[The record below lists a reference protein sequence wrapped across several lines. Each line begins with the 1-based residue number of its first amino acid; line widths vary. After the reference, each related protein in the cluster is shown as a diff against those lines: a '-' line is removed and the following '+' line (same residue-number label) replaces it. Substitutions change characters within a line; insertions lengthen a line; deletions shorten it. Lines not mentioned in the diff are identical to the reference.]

1 MFTKNDGIYYFWK
14 KFNDII
20 SIILTCVSVI
30 AGIIL
35 ACLENYLLV
44 YGLLLIF
51 LGPLFILLQW
61 AILKLL
67 FSFLQDIKYIRNK
80 LYLNDN
86 ESKNGGENVNTTVE
100 TPYDVDQEAE
110 FEQLKS
116 LLDAGVIT
124 REEYDQQKKKILQ

>member
-14 KFNDII
+14 KFNDVI

-35 ACLENYLLV
+35 ACLKDYLLV

-100 TPYDVDQEAE
+100 TPYEVDQVAKI
-110 FEQLKS
+110 EQLKS

>member
-20 SIILTCVSVI
+20 SIILTCISVI

-100 TPYDVDQEAE
+100 TPYDVDQVAK

>member
-1 MFTKNDGIYYFWK
+1 MFTKNDGIYYFGK
-14 KFNDII
+14 KFNDVI

-35 ACLENYLLV
+35 ACLKDYLLV

-61 AILKLL
+61 AILRLL

-86 ESKNGGENVNTTVE
+86 ESKNGGENVNATVE
-100 TPYDVDQEAE
+100 TPYEVDQVAKI
-110 FEQLKS
+110 EQLKS

>member
-20 SIILTCVSVI
+20 SIILTCISVI

-100 TPYDVDQEAE
+100 TPYDVDQVAKV
-110 FEQLKS
+110 EQLKS

>member
-35 ACLENYLLV
+35 ACLEDYLLV

-80 LYLNDN
+80 LYLNDT
-86 ESKNGGENVNTTVE
+86 ESKNGGGNVNNTVE
-100 TPYDVDQEAE
+100 TPYDADQVVKV
-110 FEQLKS
+110 EQLKS
-116 LLDAGVIT
+116 LLNAGVIT
-124 REEYDQQKKKILQ
+124 QEEYDQQKKKILQ

>member
-14 KFNDII
+14 KFNDVI

-35 ACLENYLLV
+35 ACLKDYLLV

-86 ESKNGGENVNTTVE
+86 ESKNGGENVNATVE
-100 TPYDVDQEAE
+100 TPYEVDQVAKI
-110 FEQLKS
+110 EQLKS

>member
-20 SIILTCVSVI
+20 SIILTCISVI

-35 ACLENYLLV
+35 ACLEDYLLV

-100 TPYDVDQEAE
+100 TPYDVDQVAK

>member
-14 KFNDII
+14 KFNDVI

-35 ACLENYLLV
+35 ACLKDYLLV

-100 TPYDVDQEAE
+100 TPYDADQVAKV
-110 FEQLKS
+110 EQLKS
-116 LLDAGVIT
+116 LLNAGVIT
-124 REEYDQQKKKILQ
+124 QDEYEQQKTKILQ

>member
-20 SIILTCVSVI
+20 SIILTCISVI

-100 TPYDVDQEAE
+100 TPYDVDQVAK

-116 LLDAGVIT
+116 LLAAGVIT

>member
-14 KFNDII
+14 KINDII
-20 SIILTCVSVI
+20 SIILTCISVI

-86 ESKNGGENVNTTVE
+86 ESKNGGEKVNTTVE
-100 TPYDVDQEAE
+100 TPYDVDQVAKI
-110 FEQLKS
+110 EQLKS

-124 REEYDQQKKKILQ
+124 REEYDQQIKKILQ

>member
-14 KFNDII
+14 KFNDVI
-20 SIILTCVSVI
+20 STILTCVSVI

-35 ACLENYLLV
+35 ACLEYYLLV

-86 ESKNGGENVNTTVE
+86 ESKNGGENVNNTVE
-100 TPYDVDQEAE
+100 TPYDADQVAKV
-110 FEQLKS
+110 EQLKS
-116 LLDAGVIT
+116 LLNAGVIT
-124 REEYDQQKKKILQ
+124 QDEYEQQKTKILH

>member
-14 KFNDII
+14 KFNDVI

-35 ACLENYLLV
+35 ACLEDYLLV

-100 TPYDVDQEAE
+100 TPYEVDQVAKI
-110 FEQLKS
+110 EQLKS

>member
-14 KFNDII
+14 KFNDVI
-20 SIILTCVSVI
+20 SIILTCISVI

-35 ACLENYLLV
+35 ACLEDYLLV

-100 TPYDVDQEAE
+100 TPYEVDQVAKI
-110 FEQLKS
+110 EQLKS

>member
-20 SIILTCVSVI
+20 SIILTCISVI

-80 LYLNDN
+80 VYLNDN

-100 TPYDVDQEAE
+100 TPYDVDQVAK

>member
-100 TPYDVDQEAE
+100 TPYDVDQVAK

>member
-35 ACLENYLLV
+35 ACLEDYLLV

-100 TPYDVDQEAE
+100 TPYDVDQVAK

>member
-20 SIILTCVSVI
+20 SIILTCISVI

-35 ACLENYLLV
+35 ACLDNYLLV

-100 TPYDVDQEAE
+100 TPYDVDQVAK